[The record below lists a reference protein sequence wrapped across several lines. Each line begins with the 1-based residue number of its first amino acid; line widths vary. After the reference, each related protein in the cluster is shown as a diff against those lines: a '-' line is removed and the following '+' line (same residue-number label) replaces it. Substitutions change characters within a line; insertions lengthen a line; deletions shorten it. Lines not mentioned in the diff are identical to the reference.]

1 MKRFRTSMM
10 ILFIAVTMTAKAQ
23 QTLSKVYDAV
33 VAADGTGDYTTI
45 QEAIN
50 AAQPTQA
57 HPYLV
62 FIKNGHYE
70 ELIDVPAEKTG
81 LHLIGQNP
89 EKTIISYTL
98 HSGSKN
104 DKEFQYSVNNPES
117 PAYKR
122 HATAEISAKDFYA
135 EGITFENSYGVSRQN
150 GPQAL
155 AIRTLADRQ
164 ALYNCRLRSFQD
176 TWFTSPEDEHRQYVK
191 NCWIEGAVDY
201 MYGGGDVLVEQSTFY
216 NVRSGSV
223 ITAPC
228 HKENAR
234 YGYVMRDCIID
245 GNTKAADG
253 RQLLGRP
260 WHNAPIT
267 IWINTTMRIPIAPIG
282 WTNMGAIPKLFAEY
296 GSHDEGGNLID
307 LSQRK
312 TAYEYTIR
320 QTGDKVSG
328 HRTTTISKQDA
339 DSLYTYHNVISSRDG
354 WNPRQLML
362 QLPAPSK
369 VRATR
374 HQISWRPVNNAIGY
388 IITDNDENVV
398 AITKECY
405 CKINS
410 KGKKY
415 KVRAISPS
423 GSIGQ

>member
-1 MKRFRTSMM
+1 MKKLRTKMMMLLIAASM
-10 ILFIAVTMTAKAQ
+10 ASRAQ
-23 QTLSKVYDAV
+23 ESKVFDAI
-33 VAADGTGDYTTI
+33 VAADGSGDYTTI

-50 AAQPTQA
+50 DMKPSESR
-57 HPYLV
+57 PYLV
-62 FIKNGHYE
+62 FIKNGRYT

-135 EGITFENSYGVSRQN
+135 EGITFENSYGVSRQS

-216 NVRSGSV
+216 NVRSSSV

-228 HKENAR
+228 HKENAK
-234 YGYVMRDCIID
+234 YGYVMRDCIVD

-296 GSHDEGGNLID
+296 GSHDEEGNLID

-328 HRTTTISKQDA
+328 NRTTIISKQDA
-339 DSLYTYHNVISSRDG
+339 DSLYTYQNMICSNDG
-354 WNPRQLML
+354 WNPRLLMQ

-369 VRATR
+369 IRITR
-374 HQISWRPVNNAIGY
+374 NQISWKPVSDAIGY
-388 IITDNDENVV
+388 LVTDENENVI
-398 AITKECY
+398 AITKECR
-405 CKINS
+405 CNINDKNKRYRVRSIS
-410 KGKKY
+410 K
-415 KVRAISPS
+415 S